1 MTAPALA
8 LRDVTVRYP
17 DFRLGPLDLDLAAGE
32 RVALVGPNG
41 AGKSTLLSAL
51 GGRLAGYDGRILWR
65 GEELRALVPRIRAR
79 IGFLPESLPSYGWM
93 TVAEHLRFLSRFFP
107 GWDASYQEELVRRLE
122 LPPDRRVA
130 ELSKGM
136 TVKLGFVAAEAF
148 RPPVLLLDEPTSGID
163 PVMRAELLGLLE
175 DSVPGGGDR
184 LLVFSSHLLEDVGAL
199 CDRVVLL
206 RDGRLAAD
214 VAVDELRGADPGR
227 PLGGAVRELLSDG

>member
-1 MTAPALA
+1 MTSPALA
-8 LRDVTVRYP
+8 LREITVRYR
-17 DFRLGPLDLDLAAGE
+17 DFRLGPFDLDFAAGE

-51 GGRLAGYDGRILWR
+51 GGRLDGYGGRVLWR
-65 GEELRALVPRIRAR
+65 GRELRTLVPGIRAR
-79 IGFLPESLPSYGWM
+79 IGFLPETLPSYGWM
-93 TVAEHLRFLSRFFP
+93 TVAEHLRFLARFFP
-107 GWDASYQEELVRRLE
+107 EWDASYQEELVRRLE

-148 RPPVLLLDEPTSGID
+148 RPPVLLLDEPTSGVD
-163 PVMRAELLGLLE
+163 PVMRGELLDLLG
-175 DSVPGGGDR
+175 DSVPKGGDR
-184 LLVFSSHLLEDVGAL
+184 LLVYSSHLLEDVGVL

-214 VAVDELRGADPGR
+214 VPLDALRGMGPGGS
-227 PLGGAVRELLSDG
+227 LGEAVRELLSDG